1 MTDWK
6 ENIRD
11 KMSEYSEAAPE
22 GLLEDIMVSID
33 KENRRR
39 RSVVIT
45 ISSLAAAAITAVA
58 VFMPDTRDRIES
70 VPAVRTALSGGTDI
84 IRIAN
89 IPRAGTIGSRK
100 TAMRSETEG
109 DIAGGRNETTAAADS
124 VAGKKDVVLTDN
136 DTVGNGNDANR
147 EDRIA
152 GGREE
157 NGNTGMKD
165 GYGWKDL
172 LIAEAARPEKDRKI
186 RMNLYAAGF
195 AGSVNSYGGYSHD
208 VAAMA
213 AEAPM
218 TYGENALAGILM
230 MNRSKDISTDTRHFL
245 PVKAGV
251 TVSWEFAPRWSLE
264 SGITYSWLLSKSRSG
279 SDSYFMDSRQTLHY
293 IGIPLNISYGIWDNR
308 WMKVYASAGGSME
321 KCVGGSV
328 RKNYIYGNET
338 RKTEAEKLTVAPL
351 QWSVGAS
358 AGLQFNISGL
368 IGIYL
373 EPGLTYHF
381 RNGAPVETVYS
392 DRPLNFSLNLG
403 LRFSFD

>member
-45 ISSLAAAAITAVA
+45 ISSLAAAAIAAVA
-58 VFMPDTRDRIES
+58 VFMPDTRDRIEN

-84 IRIAN
+84 IRIEN

-100 TAMRSETEG
+100 TAMTSETEG
-109 DIAGGRNETTAAADS
+109 NIAGGREETPAAADS
-124 VAGKKDVVLTDN
+124 IAGKKDVVLTDN
-136 DTVGNGNDANR
+136 DTVGNGNDADK
-147 EDRIA
+147 EEGIA

-157 NGNTGMKD
+157 NGNTGMTD
-165 GYGWKDL
+165 RYGWKDL

-195 AGSVNSYGGYSHD
+195 AGSGSSYGGYSHD

-251 TVSWEFAPRWSLE
+251 TVSWEFAPRWSL
-264 SGITYSWLLSKSRSG
+264 
-279 SDSYFMDSRQTLHY
+279 
-293 IGIPLNISYGIWDNR
+293 
-308 WMKVYASAGGSME
+308 
-321 KCVGGSV
+321 
-328 RKNYIYGNET
+328 
-338 RKTEAEKLTVAPL
+338 
-351 QWSVGAS
+351 
-358 AGLQFNISGL
+358 
-368 IGIYL
+368 
-373 EPGLTYHF
+373 
-381 RNGAPVETVYS
+381 
-392 DRPLNFSLNLG
+392 
-403 LRFSFD
+403 

>member
-45 ISSLAAAAITAVA
+45 ISSLAAAAIAAVA
-58 VFMPDTRDRIES
+58 VFMPDTRDRIEN

-84 IRIAN
+84 IRIEN
-89 IPRAGTIGSRK
+89 IPHAGTIGSRK
-100 TAMRSETEG
+100 TAMTSETEG
-109 DIAGGRNETTAAADS
+109 NIAGGREETPAAADS
-124 VAGKKDVVLTDN
+124 IAGKKDVVLTDN
-136 DTVGNGNDANR
+136 DAVGNGNDADK
-147 EDRIA
+147 EEGIA

-157 NGNTGMKD
+157 NGNTGMTD
-165 GYGWKDL
+165 RYGWKDL

-195 AGSVNSYGGYSHD
+195 AGSGSSYGGYSHD

-230 MNRSKDISTDTRHFL
+230 VARLGASQPSIGTNWPMNSIAASVIGGLALTGGVGN
-245 PVKAGV
+245 PAGALV
-251 TVSWEFAPRWSLE
+251 GAAIIMLIQNMIVLYGVNVYWQTAV
-264 SGITYSWLLSKSRSG
+264 SGIVVVLAISIDSVTTILAESR
-279 SDSYFMDSRQTLHY
+279 R
-293 IGIPLNISYGIWDNR
+293 
-308 WMKVYASAGGSME
+308 
-321 KCVGGSV
+321 
-328 RKNYIYGNET
+328 RK
-338 RKTEAEKLTVAPL
+338 A
-351 QWSVGAS
+351 
-358 AGLQFNISGL
+358 
-368 IGIYL
+368 YL
-373 EPGLTYHF
+373 AKHRAQIQEVIHK
-381 RNGAPVETVYS
+381 
-392 DRPLNFSLNLG
+392 
-403 LRFSFD
+403 